1 FTQSNTLVN
10 TADEGNGMK
19 KARDSFYVALRDRL
33 QVLNPSRQVMIRGVW
48 RPGVLVEE
56 NESFGPTLPDNVFM
70 LRWTKAAVDK
80 QHALPRAEQVCEI
93 QYQTAGTPT
102 AGGMDRG
109 ALLTAMDAELLAIL
123 QPQQA
128 QKFDYSTTPLT
139 AMATVVFWGDAVF
152 GPVTRE
158 RDRVVRKAEISVVSY
173 EEAGEI

>member
-1 FTQSNTLVN
+1 
-10 TADEGNGMK
+10 MK

-56 NESFGPTLPDNVFM
+56 NESFGPTLPDNVFV
-70 LRWTKAAVDK
+70 LRWTKAAVDR
-80 QHALPRAEQVCEI
+80 QHALPRAEQICEI
-93 QYQTAGTPT
+93 QYQTAGTPS

-109 ALLTAMDAELLAIL
+109 ALLTAMDGELLAVL

-128 QKFDYSTTPLT
+128 HKFDYSTTPPA
-139 AMATVVFWGDAVF
+139 AMTTWVFWGDAVF
-152 GPVTRE
+152 GPVMRE
-158 RDRVVRKAEISVVSY
+158 RDRVVRKAEITVVSY